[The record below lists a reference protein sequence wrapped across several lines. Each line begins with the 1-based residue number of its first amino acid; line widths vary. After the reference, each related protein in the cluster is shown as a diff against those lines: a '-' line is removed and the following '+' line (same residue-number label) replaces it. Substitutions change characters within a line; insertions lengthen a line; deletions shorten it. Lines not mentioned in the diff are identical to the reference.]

1 MNRAGI
7 CFVAGVLGAVGVGA
21 GAESPGVDSQMLAE
35 VRQLRQD
42 LQTAAAAIQRVQ
54 IVMFRLQVQGA
65 ALEGARQRLENA
77 RFACSQAPMQRQNAM
92 SQMDEAQARK
102 RNAQS
107 PAEQRVAEAML
118 SQLNSQIEMAAKQEQ
133 ECQAPR
139 AEAETEFRNEEAKMN
154 DLQDQL
160 ERLDKMLAGY
170 GRK

>member
-7 CFVAGVLGAVGVGA
+7 CFIAGLLTAMSA
-21 GAESPGVDSQMLAE
+21 TAESPATDAQMLAE

-42 LQTAAAAIQRVQ
+42 LRTAAATIQRVQ

-65 ALEGARQRLENA
+65 ALEGARQRMENA
-77 RFACSQAPMQRQNAM
+77 HFACSQAPMQRQNAM
-92 SQMDEAQARK
+92 SQLDEAQARK

-107 PAEQRVAEAML
+107 PAEQRVAEAIL

-133 ECQAPR
+133 DCQAPR
-139 AEAETEFRNEEAKMN
+139 VEAETEVRNEEAKMN

-160 ERLDKMLAGY
+160 ERLDKTLAGY